1 MLKKAKIKRHRLNPN
16 GVWLKHACKDTRL
29 RFIVLMGGASS
40 GKSYSVAQIFPI
52 LAFLENTNHLVMRKV
67 GASIDK
73 TIYADFKASIHNS
86 VLRWKRNGE
95 VEIEQPLSE
104 LCTFKQNCIEFKCGA
119 RIDFSGLDDPE
130 KIKGISQYKRVFLD
144 ELSEYDESDFKQIR
158 LRLRGM
164 EGQQIISAFN
174 PISEEHWIKK
184 HWLDREQ
191 WNDVPMEI
199 DGIPKELCAVK
210 SVRMNSEKMILNPN
224 TGEYD
229 RHAPDTIVIQSTYLN
244 NFWVVGSP
252 DGKYGYYDQQAI
264 ATFENDRINDP
275 DYYQVYALGEWGHIR
290 TGAEF
295 FPSFSH
301 GVVCGRFK
309 YNPELPIHISMDS
322 NVLPYVTATFFQK
335 EYKPDDVQQV
345 TQIDEL
351 PIESPNNSARK
362 AAKVIAKRL
371 KEYGYSDK
379 VYLHGDASGKAA
391 NTIDCENR
399 SFFDLV
405 IDELEREGFD
415 VVDNIGKRN
424 PSVATTGEFINAV
437 WDGRVPGVSI
447 RIDDDCTVSID
458 DYQAVQK
465 DENGAIAK
473 QKVTNPV
480 TKQKYEAHGH
490 CFVGD
495 TLVETDHGKVPIK
508 DVKIGDKV
516 LTRFGY
522 STVYNSLCTSRNTQ
536 YFHVIV
542 CGKTLKCTYDHPIY
556 TTRGFLPAYQLKVGD
571 EVLILNNGNLCIER
585 LQRTTVSSFIA
596 ILTQNVRAIGDT
608 LKAGLK
614 LTANGKKSHSTA
626 TFGLSSVAKFPKV
639 IMFTTLMGMSIT
651 IQSTTLLCCLGL
663 STLSIMVRTC
673 LKSKRNS
680 TNSNSIQSEIKRQH
694 GMGQKKD
701 LNGTRK
707 TQRSRWQ
714 NVNIGRTIASAVAKS
729 FRAVRYKVANS
740 AGIIANQ
747 SGEET
752 KGLTMWSA
760 LAQFAALNLLSI
772 STLGKSVVAGHVPA
786 SIAGRADVYDISVE
800 DAEFIADDVLVH
812 NCTDTLRYIAHD
824 LLRQQ
829 YTDFSMGRKRSL
841 YSESE
846 FNMFNPSTEYDYER
860 TAVYVIPSIG
870 GLFVLARLA
879 RVGDRWHLTDVC
891 RRGVKGNEEIERA
904 VMSLPADQY
913 MVECPPAYFQMVR
926 NLRSSLGN
934 VSVLRMGADVRTRIM
949 ATSDWVRSHVRINPD
964 MLGEA
969 EYGQF
974 INDVLDYSDTSSDDT
989 VGASAALS
997 GLARVIVRN
1006 GL

>member
-1 MLKKAKIKRHRLNPN
+1 MKLERELFSPN
-16 GVWLKHACKDTRL
+16 AFWLWRYTLDKSV
-29 RFIVLMGGASS
+29 RFIVLYGGSSS
-40 GKSYSVAQIFPI
+40 GKSFSVAQFFAI
-52 LAFLENTNHLVMRKV
+52 LAFYEGCNMLVMRKV
-67 GASIDK
+67 GASIEK
-73 TIYADFKASIHNS
+73 TIYADFRAAI
-86 VLRWKRNGE
+86 NGIDGLAE
-95 VEIEQPLSE
+95 
-104 LCTFKQNCIEFKCGA
+104 CCRFKQNSIVFNDGGK
-119 RIDFSGLDDPE
+119 IDFSGLDDPE

-144 ELSEYDESDFKQIR
+144 ELSEYDETDFKQIR
-158 LRLRGM
+158 LRLRGQ
-164 EGQQIISAFN
+164 EGQQIVAAFN

-184 HWLDREQ
+184 KWFDRET
-191 WNDVPMEI
+191 WHDIPMALTIGNETL
-199 DGIPKELCAVK
+199 PQELCAVK

-490 CFVGD
+490 
-495 TLVETDHGKVPIK
+495 
-508 DVKIGDKV
+508 
-516 LTRFGY
+516 
-522 STVYNSLCTSRNTQ
+522 
-536 YFHVIV
+536 
-542 CGKTLKCTYDHPIY
+542 
-556 TTRGFLPAYQLKVGD
+556 
-571 EVLILNNGNLCIER
+571 
-585 LQRTTVSSFIA
+585 VS
-596 ILTQNVRAIGDT
+596 D
-608 LKAGLK
+608 
-614 LTANGKKSHSTA
+614 
-626 TFGLSSVAKFPKV
+626 
-639 IMFTTLMGMSIT
+639 
-651 IQSTTLLCCLGL
+651 C
-663 STLSIMVRTC
+663 
-673 LKSKRNS
+673 
-680 TNSNSIQSEIKRQH
+680 
-694 GMGQKKD
+694 
-701 LNGTRK
+701 
-707 TQRSRWQ
+707 
-714 NVNIGRTIASAVAKS
+714 
-729 FRAVRYKVANS
+729 
-740 AGIIANQ
+740 
-747 SGEET
+747 
-752 KGLTMWSA
+752 
-760 LAQFAALNLLSI
+760 
-772 STLGKSVVAGHVPA
+772 
-786 SIAGRADVYDISVE
+786 
-800 DAEFIADDVLVH
+800 
-812 NCTDTLRYIAHD
+812 LRYIAHD

-870 GLFVLARLA
+870 GLFILARLA

-974 INDVLDYSDTSSDDT
+974 VNDVLDYSDTSSDDT

>member
-1 MLKKAKIKRHRLNPN
+1 MKLERELFSPN
-16 GVWLKHACKDTRL
+16 AFWLWRYTLDKSV
-29 RFIVLMGGASS
+29 RFIVLYGGSSS
-40 GKSYSVAQIFPI
+40 GKSFSVAQFFAI
-52 LAFLENTNHLVMRKV
+52 LAFYEGCNMLVMRKV
-67 GASIDK
+67 GASIEK
-73 TIYADFKASIHNS
+73 TIYADFRAAI
-86 VLRWKRNGE
+86 NGIDGLAE
-95 VEIEQPLSE
+95 
-104 LCTFKQNCIEFKCGA
+104 CCRFKQNSIVFNDGGK
-119 RIDFSGLDDPE
+119 IDFSGLDDPE

-144 ELSEYDESDFKQIR
+144 ELSEYDETDFKQIR
-158 LRLRGM
+158 LRLRGQ
-164 EGQQIISAFN
+164 EGQQIVAAFN

-184 HWLDREQ
+184 KWFDRET
-191 WNDVPMEI
+191 WHDIPMALTIGNETL
-199 DGIPKELCAVK
+199 PQELCAVK

-391 NTIDCENR
+391 NTIDSENR

-405 IDELEREGFD
+405 IDELESEGFV

-490 CFVGD
+490 
-495 TLVETDHGKVPIK
+495 
-508 DVKIGDKV
+508 
-516 LTRFGY
+516 
-522 STVYNSLCTSRNTQ
+522 
-536 YFHVIV
+536 
-542 CGKTLKCTYDHPIY
+542 
-556 TTRGFLPAYQLKVGD
+556 
-571 EVLILNNGNLCIER
+571 
-585 LQRTTVSSFIA
+585 
-596 ILTQNVRAIGDT
+596 
-608 LKAGLK
+608 
-614 LTANGKKSHSTA
+614 
-626 TFGLSSVAKFPKV
+626 VA
-639 IMFTTLMGMSIT
+639 
-651 IQSTTLLCCLGL
+651 
-663 STLSIMVRTC
+663 
-673 LKSKRNS
+673 
-680 TNSNSIQSEIKRQH
+680 
-694 GMGQKKD
+694 
-701 LNGTRK
+701 
-707 TQRSRWQ
+707 
-714 NVNIGRTIASAVAKS
+714 
-729 FRAVRYKVANS
+729 
-740 AGIIANQ
+740 
-747 SGEET
+747 
-752 KGLTMWSA
+752 
-760 LAQFAALNLLSI
+760 
-772 STLGKSVVAGHVPA
+772 
-786 SIAGRADVYDISVE
+786 
-800 DAEFIADDVLVH
+800 
-812 NCTDTLRYIAHD
+812 DTLRYIAHD

-891 RRGVKGNEEIERA
+891 RRCVKGNEEIERA

-989 VGASAALS
+989 VGASAVLS

>member
-1 MLKKAKIKRHRLNPN
+1 MKLERELFSPN
-16 GVWLKHACKDTRL
+16 AFWLWRYTLDKSV
-29 RFIVLMGGASS
+29 RFIVLYGGSSS
-40 GKSYSVAQIFPI
+40 GKSFSVAQFFAI
-52 LAFLENTNHLVMRKV
+52 LAFYEGCNMLVMRKV
-67 GASIDK
+67 GASIEK
-73 TIYADFKASIHNS
+73 TIYADFRAAI
-86 VLRWKRNGE
+86 NGIDGLAE
-95 VEIEQPLSE
+95 
-104 LCTFKQNCIEFKCGA
+104 CCRFKQNSIVFNDGGK
-119 RIDFSGLDDPE
+119 IDFSGLDDPE

-144 ELSEYDESDFKQIR
+144 ELSEYDETDFKQIR
-158 LRLRGM
+158 LRLRGQ
-164 EGQQIISAFN
+164 EGQQIVAAFN

-184 HWLDREQ
+184 KWFDRETWQ
-191 WNDVPMEI
+191 DIPMALTIGNETL
-199 DGIPKELCAVK
+199 PQELCAVK

-362 AAKVIAKRL
+362 AAKVIAGRL
-371 KEYGYSDK
+371 REYGYADK

-391 NTIDCENR
+391 NTIDEQNR

-405 IDELEREGFD
+405 IDELEHEGFEVED
-415 VVDNIGKRN
+415 CIGNKN

-437 WDGRVPGVSI
+437 WDGRVPGVAI
-447 RIDDDCTVSID
+447 RIDNDCTTSID

-490 CFVGD
+490 
-495 TLVETDHGKVPIK
+495 
-508 DVKIGDKV
+508 
-516 LTRFGY
+516 
-522 STVYNSLCTSRNTQ
+522 
-536 YFHVIV
+536 
-542 CGKTLKCTYDHPIY
+542 
-556 TTRGFLPAYQLKVGD
+556 
-571 EVLILNNGNLCIER
+571 
-585 LQRTTVSSFIA
+585 
-596 ILTQNVRAIGDT
+596 
-608 LKAGLK
+608 
-614 LTANGKKSHSTA
+614 
-626 TFGLSSVAKFPKV
+626 VA
-639 IMFTTLMGMSIT
+639 
-651 IQSTTLLCCLGL
+651 
-663 STLSIMVRTC
+663 
-673 LKSKRNS
+673 
-680 TNSNSIQSEIKRQH
+680 
-694 GMGQKKD
+694 
-701 LNGTRK
+701 
-707 TQRSRWQ
+707 
-714 NVNIGRTIASAVAKS
+714 
-729 FRAVRYKVANS
+729 
-740 AGIIANQ
+740 
-747 SGEET
+747 
-752 KGLTMWSA
+752 
-760 LAQFAALNLLSI
+760 
-772 STLGKSVVAGHVPA
+772 
-786 SIAGRADVYDISVE
+786 
-800 DAEFIADDVLVH
+800 
-812 NCTDTLRYIAHD
+812 DTLRYICAD
-824 LLRQQ
+824 LLRAQ
-829 YTDFSMGRKRSL
+829 YTEFSMGRKRSI
-841 YSESE
+841 YSEGE
-846 FNMFNPSTEYDYER
+846 FKFFNPSTEYDYER

-870 GLFVLARLA
+870 GLFVIARLA

-891 RRGVKGNEEIERA
+891 RRGVKGNEEIEQA

>member
-1 MLKKAKIKRHRLNPN
+1 MKLERELFSPN
-16 GVWLKHACKDTRL
+16 AFWLWRYTLDKSV
-29 RFIVLMGGASS
+29 RFIVLYGGSSS
-40 GKSYSVAQIFPI
+40 GKSFSVAQFFSI
-52 LAFLENTNHLVMRKV
+52 LAFYEGCNMLVMRKV
-67 GASIDK
+67 GASIEK
-73 TIYADFKASIHNS
+73 TIYADFRAAI
-86 VLRWKRNGE
+86 NGIDGLAE
-95 VEIEQPLSE
+95 
-104 LCTFKQNCIEFKCGA
+104 CCRFKQNSIVFNDGGK
-119 RIDFSGLDDPE
+119 IDFSGLDDPE

-144 ELSEYDESDFKQIR
+144 ELSEYDETDFKQIR
-158 LRLRGM
+158 LRLRGQ
-164 EGQQIISAFN
+164 EGQQIVAAFN

-184 HWLDREQ
+184 KWFDRETWQ
-191 WNDVPMEI
+191 DIPMALTIGNETL
-199 DGIPKELCAVK
+199 PQELCAVK

-371 KEYGYSDK
+371 KEYGYADK

-391 NTIDCENR
+391 NTIDEQNR

-405 IDELEREGFD
+405 IDELEHEGFEVED
-415 VVDNIGKRN
+415 CIGNKN

-437 WDGRVPGVSI
+437 WDGRVPGVAI
-447 RIDDDCTVSID
+447 RIDNDCTTSID

-490 CFVGD
+490 
-495 TLVETDHGKVPIK
+495 
-508 DVKIGDKV
+508 
-516 LTRFGY
+516 
-522 STVYNSLCTSRNTQ
+522 
-536 YFHVIV
+536 
-542 CGKTLKCTYDHPIY
+542 
-556 TTRGFLPAYQLKVGD
+556 
-571 EVLILNNGNLCIER
+571 
-585 LQRTTVSSFIA
+585 
-596 ILTQNVRAIGDT
+596 
-608 LKAGLK
+608 
-614 LTANGKKSHSTA
+614 
-626 TFGLSSVAKFPKV
+626 VA
-639 IMFTTLMGMSIT
+639 
-651 IQSTTLLCCLGL
+651 
-663 STLSIMVRTC
+663 
-673 LKSKRNS
+673 
-680 TNSNSIQSEIKRQH
+680 
-694 GMGQKKD
+694 
-701 LNGTRK
+701 
-707 TQRSRWQ
+707 
-714 NVNIGRTIASAVAKS
+714 
-729 FRAVRYKVANS
+729 
-740 AGIIANQ
+740 
-747 SGEET
+747 
-752 KGLTMWSA
+752 
-760 LAQFAALNLLSI
+760 
-772 STLGKSVVAGHVPA
+772 
-786 SIAGRADVYDISVE
+786 
-800 DAEFIADDVLVH
+800 
-812 NCTDTLRYIAHD
+812 DTLRYICAD
-824 LLRQQ
+824 LLRAQ
-829 YTDFSMGRKRSL
+829 YTEFSMGRKRSI
-841 YSESE
+841 YSDGE
-846 FNMFNPSTEYDYER
+846 FKFFNPSTEYDYER

-870 GLFVLARLA
+870 GLFVIARLA

>member
-1 MLKKAKIKRHRLNPN
+1 MKLERELFSPN
-16 GVWLKHACKDTRL
+16 AFWLWRYTLDKSV
-29 RFIVLMGGASS
+29 RFIVLYGGSSS
-40 GKSYSVAQIFPI
+40 GKSFSVAQFFAI
-52 LAFLENTNHLVMRKV
+52 LAFYEGCNMLVMRKV
-67 GASIDK
+67 GASIEK
-73 TIYADFKASIHNS
+73 TIYADFRAAI
-86 VLRWKRNGE
+86 NGIDGLAE
-95 VEIEQPLSE
+95 
-104 LCTFKQNCIEFKCGA
+104 CCRFKQNSIVFNDGGK
-119 RIDFSGLDDPE
+119 IDFSGLDDPE

-144 ELSEYDESDFKQIR
+144 ELSEYDETDFKQIR
-158 LRLRGM
+158 LRLRGQ
-164 EGQQIISAFN
+164 EGQQIVAAFN

-184 HWLDREQ
+184 KWFDRET
-191 WNDVPMEI
+191 WHDIPMALTIGNETL
-199 DGIPKELCAVK
+199 PQELCAVK

-391 NTIDCENR
+391 NTIDEQNR

-405 IDELEREGFD
+405 IDELEHEGFEVED
-415 VVDNIGKRN
+415 CIGNKN

-490 CFVGD
+490 
-495 TLVETDHGKVPIK
+495 
-508 DVKIGDKV
+508 
-516 LTRFGY
+516 
-522 STVYNSLCTSRNTQ
+522 
-536 YFHVIV
+536 
-542 CGKTLKCTYDHPIY
+542 
-556 TTRGFLPAYQLKVGD
+556 
-571 EVLILNNGNLCIER
+571 
-585 LQRTTVSSFIA
+585 VS
-596 ILTQNVRAIGDT
+596 D
-608 LKAGLK
+608 
-614 LTANGKKSHSTA
+614 
-626 TFGLSSVAKFPKV
+626 
-639 IMFTTLMGMSIT
+639 
-651 IQSTTLLCCLGL
+651 C
-663 STLSIMVRTC
+663 
-673 LKSKRNS
+673 
-680 TNSNSIQSEIKRQH
+680 
-694 GMGQKKD
+694 
-701 LNGTRK
+701 
-707 TQRSRWQ
+707 
-714 NVNIGRTIASAVAKS
+714 
-729 FRAVRYKVANS
+729 
-740 AGIIANQ
+740 
-747 SGEET
+747 
-752 KGLTMWSA
+752 
-760 LAQFAALNLLSI
+760 
-772 STLGKSVVAGHVPA
+772 
-786 SIAGRADVYDISVE
+786 
-800 DAEFIADDVLVH
+800 
-812 NCTDTLRYIAHD
+812 LRYIAHD

-870 GLFVLARLA
+870 GLFILARLA

-989 VGASAALS
+989 VGASAVLS

>member
-1 MLKKAKIKRHRLNPN
+1 MKLERELFSPN
-16 GVWLKHACKDTRL
+16 AFWLWRYTLDKSV
-29 RFIVLMGGASS
+29 RFIVLYGGSSS
-40 GKSYSVAQIFPI
+40 GKSFSVAQFFAI
-52 LAFLENTNHLVMRKV
+52 LAFYEGCNMLVMRKV
-67 GASIDK
+67 GASIEK
-73 TIYADFKASIHNS
+73 TIYADFRAAI
-86 VLRWKRNGE
+86 NGIDGLAE
-95 VEIEQPLSE
+95 
-104 LCTFKQNCIEFKCGA
+104 CCRFKQNSIVFNDGGK
-119 RIDFSGLDDPE
+119 IDFSGLDDPE

-144 ELSEYDESDFKQIR
+144 ELSEYDETDFKQIR
-158 LRLRGM
+158 LRLRGQ
-164 EGQQIISAFN
+164 EGQQIVAAFN

-184 HWLDREQ
+184 KWFDRET
-191 WNDVPMEI
+191 WHDIPMALTIGNETL
-199 DGIPKELCAVK
+199 PQELCAVK

-391 NTIDCENR
+391 NTIDEQNR

-405 IDELEREGFD
+405 IDELEHEGFEVED
-415 VVDNIGKRN
+415 CIGNKN

-490 CFVGD
+490 
-495 TLVETDHGKVPIK
+495 
-508 DVKIGDKV
+508 
-516 LTRFGY
+516 
-522 STVYNSLCTSRNTQ
+522 
-536 YFHVIV
+536 
-542 CGKTLKCTYDHPIY
+542 
-556 TTRGFLPAYQLKVGD
+556 
-571 EVLILNNGNLCIER
+571 
-585 LQRTTVSSFIA
+585 
-596 ILTQNVRAIGDT
+596 
-608 LKAGLK
+608 
-614 LTANGKKSHSTA
+614 
-626 TFGLSSVAKFPKV
+626 VA
-639 IMFTTLMGMSIT
+639 
-651 IQSTTLLCCLGL
+651 
-663 STLSIMVRTC
+663 
-673 LKSKRNS
+673 
-680 TNSNSIQSEIKRQH
+680 
-694 GMGQKKD
+694 
-701 LNGTRK
+701 
-707 TQRSRWQ
+707 
-714 NVNIGRTIASAVAKS
+714 
-729 FRAVRYKVANS
+729 
-740 AGIIANQ
+740 
-747 SGEET
+747 
-752 KGLTMWSA
+752 
-760 LAQFAALNLLSI
+760 
-772 STLGKSVVAGHVPA
+772 
-786 SIAGRADVYDISVE
+786 
-800 DAEFIADDVLVH
+800 
-812 NCTDTLRYIAHD
+812 DTLRYIAHD

-870 GLFVLARLA
+870 GLFILARLA

-974 INDVLDYSDTSSDDT
+974 INDVLDYSDTSSDNT

>member
-1 MLKKAKIKRHRLNPN
+1 MKLERELFSPN
-16 GVWLKHACKDTRL
+16 AFWLWRYTLDKSV
-29 RFIVLMGGASS
+29 RFIVLYGGSSS
-40 GKSYSVAQIFPI
+40 GKSFSVAQFFAI
-52 LAFLENTNHLVMRKV
+52 LAFYEGCNMLVMRKV
-67 GASIDK
+67 GASIEK
-73 TIYADFKASIHNS
+73 TIYADFRAAI
-86 VLRWKRNGE
+86 NGIDGLAE
-95 VEIEQPLSE
+95 
-104 LCTFKQNCIEFKCGA
+104 CCRFKQNSIVFNDGGK
-119 RIDFSGLDDPE
+119 IDFSGLDDPE

-144 ELSEYDESDFKQIR
+144 ELSEYDETDFKQIR
-158 LRLRGM
+158 LRLRGQ
-164 EGQQIISAFN
+164 EGQQIVAAFN

-184 HWLDREQ
+184 KWFDRET
-191 WNDVPMEI
+191 WHDIPMALTIGNETL
-199 DGIPKELCAVK
+199 PQELCAVK

-391 NTIDCENR
+391 NTIDEQNR

-405 IDELEREGFD
+405 IDELEHEGFEVED
-415 VVDNIGKRN
+415 CIGNKN

-437 WDGRVPGVSI
+437 WDGRVPGVAI
-447 RIDDDCTVSID
+447 RIDNDCTTSID

-490 CFVGD
+490 
-495 TLVETDHGKVPIK
+495 
-508 DVKIGDKV
+508 
-516 LTRFGY
+516 
-522 STVYNSLCTSRNTQ
+522 
-536 YFHVIV
+536 
-542 CGKTLKCTYDHPIY
+542 
-556 TTRGFLPAYQLKVGD
+556 
-571 EVLILNNGNLCIER
+571 
-585 LQRTTVSSFIA
+585 
-596 ILTQNVRAIGDT
+596 
-608 LKAGLK
+608 
-614 LTANGKKSHSTA
+614 
-626 TFGLSSVAKFPKV
+626 VA
-639 IMFTTLMGMSIT
+639 
-651 IQSTTLLCCLGL
+651 
-663 STLSIMVRTC
+663 
-673 LKSKRNS
+673 
-680 TNSNSIQSEIKRQH
+680 
-694 GMGQKKD
+694 
-701 LNGTRK
+701 
-707 TQRSRWQ
+707 
-714 NVNIGRTIASAVAKS
+714 
-729 FRAVRYKVANS
+729 
-740 AGIIANQ
+740 
-747 SGEET
+747 
-752 KGLTMWSA
+752 
-760 LAQFAALNLLSI
+760 
-772 STLGKSVVAGHVPA
+772 
-786 SIAGRADVYDISVE
+786 
-800 DAEFIADDVLVH
+800 
-812 NCTDTLRYIAHD
+812 DTLRYICAD
-824 LLRQQ
+824 LLRAQ
-829 YTDFSMGRKRSL
+829 YTEFSMGRKRSL

-870 GLFVLARLA
+870 GLFILARLA

-934 VSVLRMGADVRTRIM
+934 VSVLRMAADVRTRIM

>member
-1 MLKKAKIKRHRLNPN
+1 MKLERELFSPN
-16 GVWLKHACKDTRL
+16 AFWLWRYTLDKSV
-29 RFIVLMGGASS
+29 RFIVLYGGSSS
-40 GKSYSVAQIFPI
+40 GKSFSVAQFFAI
-52 LAFLENTNHLVMRKV
+52 LAFYEGCNMLVMRKV
-67 GASIDK
+67 GASIEK
-73 TIYADFKASIHNS
+73 TIYADFRAAI
-86 VLRWKRNGE
+86 NGIDGLAE
-95 VEIEQPLSE
+95 
-104 LCTFKQNCIEFKCGA
+104 CCRFKQNSIVFNDGGK
-119 RIDFSGLDDPE
+119 IDFSGLDDPE

-144 ELSEYDESDFKQIR
+144 ELSEYDETDFKQIR
-158 LRLRGM
+158 LRLRGQ
-164 EGQQIISAFN
+164 EGQQIVAAFN

-184 HWLDREQ
+184 KWFDRET
-191 WNDVPMEI
+191 WHDIPMALTIGNETL
-199 DGIPKELCAVK
+199 PQELCAVK

-405 IDELEREGFD
+405 IDELEREGFV

-447 RIDDDCTVSID
+447 RIDDECTVSID

-490 CFVGD
+490 
-495 TLVETDHGKVPIK
+495 
-508 DVKIGDKV
+508 
-516 LTRFGY
+516 
-522 STVYNSLCTSRNTQ
+522 
-536 YFHVIV
+536 
-542 CGKTLKCTYDHPIY
+542 
-556 TTRGFLPAYQLKVGD
+556 
-571 EVLILNNGNLCIER
+571 
-585 LQRTTVSSFIA
+585 VS
-596 ILTQNVRAIGDT
+596 D
-608 LKAGLK
+608 
-614 LTANGKKSHSTA
+614 
-626 TFGLSSVAKFPKV
+626 
-639 IMFTTLMGMSIT
+639 
-651 IQSTTLLCCLGL
+651 C
-663 STLSIMVRTC
+663 
-673 LKSKRNS
+673 
-680 TNSNSIQSEIKRQH
+680 
-694 GMGQKKD
+694 
-701 LNGTRK
+701 
-707 TQRSRWQ
+707 
-714 NVNIGRTIASAVAKS
+714 
-729 FRAVRYKVANS
+729 
-740 AGIIANQ
+740 
-747 SGEET
+747 
-752 KGLTMWSA
+752 
-760 LAQFAALNLLSI
+760 
-772 STLGKSVVAGHVPA
+772 
-786 SIAGRADVYDISVE
+786 
-800 DAEFIADDVLVH
+800 
-812 NCTDTLRYIAHD
+812 LRYIAHD

-870 GLFVLARLA
+870 GLFILARLA

>member
-1 MLKKAKIKRHRLNPN
+1 MKLERELFSPN
-16 GVWLKHACKDTRL
+16 AFWLWRYTLDKSV
-29 RFIVLMGGASS
+29 RFIVLYGGSSS
-40 GKSYSVAQIFPI
+40 GKSFSVAQFFAI
-52 LAFLENTNHLVMRKV
+52 LAFYEGCNMLVMRKV
-67 GASIDK
+67 GASIEK
-73 TIYADFKASIHNS
+73 TIYADFRAAI
-86 VLRWKRNGE
+86 NGIDGLAE
-95 VEIEQPLSE
+95 
-104 LCTFKQNCIEFKCGA
+104 CCRFKQNSIVFNDGGK
-119 RIDFSGLDDPE
+119 IDFSGLDDPE

-144 ELSEYDESDFKQIR
+144 ELSEYDETDFKQIR
-158 LRLRGM
+158 LRLRGQ
-164 EGQQIISAFN
+164 EGQQIVAAFN

-184 HWLDREQ
+184 KWFDRETWQ
-191 WNDVPMEI
+191 DIPMALTIGNETL
-199 DGIPKELCAVK
+199 PQELCAVK

-405 IDELEREGFD
+405 IDELEREGFV

-447 RIDDDCTVSID
+447 RIDNDCTVSID

-473 QKVTNPV
+473 MKVTNPV
-480 TKQKYEAHGH
+480 TKQKYEPHAH
-490 CFVGD
+490 
-495 TLVETDHGKVPIK
+495 
-508 DVKIGDKV
+508 
-516 LTRFGY
+516 
-522 STVYNSLCTSRNTQ
+522 
-536 YFHVIV
+536 
-542 CGKTLKCTYDHPIY
+542 
-556 TTRGFLPAYQLKVGD
+556 
-571 EVLILNNGNLCIER
+571 
-585 LQRTTVSSFIA
+585 
-596 ILTQNVRAIGDT
+596 
-608 LKAGLK
+608 
-614 LTANGKKSHSTA
+614 
-626 TFGLSSVAKFPKV
+626 
-639 IMFTTLMGMSIT
+639 
-651 IQSTTLLCCLGL
+651 
-663 STLSIMVRTC
+663 
-673 LKSKRNS
+673 
-680 TNSNSIQSEIKRQH
+680 
-694 GMGQKKD
+694 
-701 LNGTRK
+701 
-707 TQRSRWQ
+707 
-714 NVNIGRTIASAVAKS
+714 
-729 FRAVRYKVANS
+729 
-740 AGIIANQ
+740 
-747 SGEET
+747 
-752 KGLTMWSA
+752 
-760 LAQFAALNLLSI
+760 I
-772 STLGKSVVAGHVPA
+772 S
-786 SIAGRADVYDISVE
+786 
-800 DAEFIADDVLVH
+800 
-812 NCTDTLRYIAHD
+812 DTLRYVVYD

>member
-1 MLKKAKIKRHRLNPN
+1 MKLERELFSPN
-16 GVWLKHACKDTRL
+16 AFWLWRYTLDKSV
-29 RFIVLMGGASS
+29 RFIVLYGGSSS
-40 GKSYSVAQIFPI
+40 GKSFSVAQFFSI
-52 LAFLENTNHLVMRKV
+52 LAFYEGCNMLVMRKV
-67 GASIDK
+67 GASIEK
-73 TIYADFKASIHNS
+73 TIYADFRAAI
-86 VLRWKRNGE
+86 NGIDGLAE
-95 VEIEQPLSE
+95 
-104 LCTFKQNCIEFKCGA
+104 CCRFKQNSIVFNDGGK
-119 RIDFSGLDDPE
+119 IDFSGLDDPE

-144 ELSEYDESDFKQIR
+144 ELSEYDETDFKQIR
-158 LRLRGM
+158 LRLRGQ
-164 EGQQIISAFN
+164 EGQQIVAAFN

-184 HWLDREQ
+184 KWFDRET
-191 WNDVPMEI
+191 WHDIPMALTIGNETL
-199 DGIPKELCAVK
+199 PQELCAVK

-405 IDELEREGFD
+405 IDELEREGFV

-490 CFVGD
+490 
-495 TLVETDHGKVPIK
+495 
-508 DVKIGDKV
+508 
-516 LTRFGY
+516 
-522 STVYNSLCTSRNTQ
+522 
-536 YFHVIV
+536 
-542 CGKTLKCTYDHPIY
+542 
-556 TTRGFLPAYQLKVGD
+556 
-571 EVLILNNGNLCIER
+571 
-585 LQRTTVSSFIA
+585 
-596 ILTQNVRAIGDT
+596 
-608 LKAGLK
+608 
-614 LTANGKKSHSTA
+614 
-626 TFGLSSVAKFPKV
+626 VA
-639 IMFTTLMGMSIT
+639 
-651 IQSTTLLCCLGL
+651 
-663 STLSIMVRTC
+663 
-673 LKSKRNS
+673 
-680 TNSNSIQSEIKRQH
+680 
-694 GMGQKKD
+694 
-701 LNGTRK
+701 
-707 TQRSRWQ
+707 
-714 NVNIGRTIASAVAKS
+714 
-729 FRAVRYKVANS
+729 
-740 AGIIANQ
+740 
-747 SGEET
+747 
-752 KGLTMWSA
+752 
-760 LAQFAALNLLSI
+760 
-772 STLGKSVVAGHVPA
+772 
-786 SIAGRADVYDISVE
+786 
-800 DAEFIADDVLVH
+800 
-812 NCTDTLRYIAHD
+812 DTLRYIAHD

-891 RRGVKGNEEIERA
+891 RRCVKGNEEIERA

-913 MVECPPAYFQMVR
+913 MVECQPAYFQMVR

-989 VGASAALS
+989 VGASAVLS

>member
-1 MLKKAKIKRHRLNPN
+1 MKLERELFSPN
-16 GVWLKHACKDTRL
+16 AFWLWRYTLDKSV
-29 RFIVLMGGASS
+29 RFIVLYGGSSS
-40 GKSYSVAQIFPI
+40 GKSFSVAQFFAI
-52 LAFLENTNHLVMRKV
+52 LAFYEGCNMLVMRKV
-67 GASIDK
+67 GASIEK
-73 TIYADFKASIHNS
+73 TIYADFRAAI
-86 VLRWKRNGE
+86 NGIDGLAE
-95 VEIEQPLSE
+95 
-104 LCTFKQNCIEFKCGA
+104 CCRFKQNSIVFNDGGK
-119 RIDFSGLDDPE
+119 IDFSGLDDPE

-144 ELSEYDESDFKQIR
+144 ELSEYDETDFKQIR
-158 LRLRGM
+158 LRLRGQ
-164 EGQQIISAFN
+164 EGQQIVAAFN

-184 HWLDREQ
+184 KWFDRET
-191 WNDVPMEI
+191 WHDIPMALTIGNETL
-199 DGIPKELCAVK
+199 PQELCAVK

-301 GVVCGRFK
+301 GLVCGRFK

-405 IDELEREGFD
+405 IDELEREGFV

-490 CFVGD
+490 
-495 TLVETDHGKVPIK
+495 
-508 DVKIGDKV
+508 
-516 LTRFGY
+516 
-522 STVYNSLCTSRNTQ
+522 
-536 YFHVIV
+536 
-542 CGKTLKCTYDHPIY
+542 
-556 TTRGFLPAYQLKVGD
+556 
-571 EVLILNNGNLCIER
+571 
-585 LQRTTVSSFIA
+585 VS
-596 ILTQNVRAIGDT
+596 D
-608 LKAGLK
+608 
-614 LTANGKKSHSTA
+614 
-626 TFGLSSVAKFPKV
+626 
-639 IMFTTLMGMSIT
+639 
-651 IQSTTLLCCLGL
+651 C
-663 STLSIMVRTC
+663 
-673 LKSKRNS
+673 
-680 TNSNSIQSEIKRQH
+680 
-694 GMGQKKD
+694 
-701 LNGTRK
+701 
-707 TQRSRWQ
+707 
-714 NVNIGRTIASAVAKS
+714 
-729 FRAVRYKVANS
+729 
-740 AGIIANQ
+740 
-747 SGEET
+747 
-752 KGLTMWSA
+752 
-760 LAQFAALNLLSI
+760 
-772 STLGKSVVAGHVPA
+772 
-786 SIAGRADVYDISVE
+786 
-800 DAEFIADDVLVH
+800 
-812 NCTDTLRYIAHD
+812 LRYIAHD

-870 GLFVLARLA
+870 GLFILARLA

-891 RRGVKGNEEIERA
+891 RRCVKGNEEIERA

-913 MVECPPAYFQMVR
+913 MVECQPAYFQMVR

-934 VSVLRMGADVRTRIM
+934 VSVLRMGADVRTRII

>member
-490 CFVGD
+490 
-495 TLVETDHGKVPIK
+495 
-508 DVKIGDKV
+508 
-516 LTRFGY
+516 
-522 STVYNSLCTSRNTQ
+522 
-536 YFHVIV
+536 
-542 CGKTLKCTYDHPIY
+542 
-556 TTRGFLPAYQLKVGD
+556 
-571 EVLILNNGNLCIER
+571 
-585 LQRTTVSSFIA
+585 VS
-596 ILTQNVRAIGDT
+596 D
-608 LKAGLK
+608 
-614 LTANGKKSHSTA
+614 
-626 TFGLSSVAKFPKV
+626 
-639 IMFTTLMGMSIT
+639 
-651 IQSTTLLCCLGL
+651 C
-663 STLSIMVRTC
+663 
-673 LKSKRNS
+673 
-680 TNSNSIQSEIKRQH
+680 
-694 GMGQKKD
+694 
-701 LNGTRK
+701 
-707 TQRSRWQ
+707 
-714 NVNIGRTIASAVAKS
+714 
-729 FRAVRYKVANS
+729 
-740 AGIIANQ
+740 
-747 SGEET
+747 
-752 KGLTMWSA
+752 
-760 LAQFAALNLLSI
+760 
-772 STLGKSVVAGHVPA
+772 
-786 SIAGRADVYDISVE
+786 
-800 DAEFIADDVLVH
+800 
-812 NCTDTLRYIAHD
+812 LRYIAHD

-870 GLFVLARLA
+870 GLFILARLA

-913 MVECPPAYFQMVR
+913 MVECQPAYFQMVR

>member
-1 MLKKAKIKRHRLNPN
+1 MKLERELFSPN
-16 GVWLKHACKDTRL
+16 AFWLWRYTLDKSV
-29 RFIVLMGGASS
+29 RFIVLYGGSS
-40 GKSYSVAQIFPI
+40 SAKSFSVAQFFAI
-52 LAFLENTNHLVMRKV
+52 LAFYEGCNMLVMRKV
-67 GASIDK
+67 GASIEK
-73 TIYADFKASIHNS
+73 TIYADFKAAI
-86 VLRWKRNGE
+86 NGIDGLAE
-95 VEIEQPLSE
+95 
-104 LCTFKQNCIEFKCGA
+104 CCRFKQNSIVFNDGGK
-119 RIDFSGLDDPE
+119 IDFSGLDDPE

-144 ELSEYDESDFKQIR
+144 ELSEYDETDFKQIR
-158 LRLRGM
+158 LRLRGQ
-164 EGQQIISAFN
+164 EGQQIVAAFN
-174 PISEEHWIKK
+174 PISAEHWIKK
-184 HWLDREQ
+184 KWFDRETWQ
-191 WNDVPMEI
+191 DIPMALTIGNETL
-199 DGIPKELCAVK
+199 PQELCAVK

-391 NTIDCENR
+391 NTIDSENR

-405 IDELEREGFD
+405 IDELEREGFV

-424 PSVATTGEFINAV
+424 PSVSTTGEFINAV

-447 RIDDDCTVSID
+447 RIDNDCTVSID

-473 QKVTNPV
+473 MKVTNPV
-480 TKQKYEAHGH
+480 TKQKYEPHAH
-490 CFVGD
+490 
-495 TLVETDHGKVPIK
+495 
-508 DVKIGDKV
+508 
-516 LTRFGY
+516 
-522 STVYNSLCTSRNTQ
+522 
-536 YFHVIV
+536 
-542 CGKTLKCTYDHPIY
+542 
-556 TTRGFLPAYQLKVGD
+556 
-571 EVLILNNGNLCIER
+571 
-585 LQRTTVSSFIA
+585 
-596 ILTQNVRAIGDT
+596 
-608 LKAGLK
+608 
-614 LTANGKKSHSTA
+614 
-626 TFGLSSVAKFPKV
+626 
-639 IMFTTLMGMSIT
+639 
-651 IQSTTLLCCLGL
+651 
-663 STLSIMVRTC
+663 
-673 LKSKRNS
+673 
-680 TNSNSIQSEIKRQH
+680 
-694 GMGQKKD
+694 
-701 LNGTRK
+701 
-707 TQRSRWQ
+707 
-714 NVNIGRTIASAVAKS
+714 
-729 FRAVRYKVANS
+729 
-740 AGIIANQ
+740 
-747 SGEET
+747 
-752 KGLTMWSA
+752 
-760 LAQFAALNLLSI
+760 I
-772 STLGKSVVAGHVPA
+772 S
-786 SIAGRADVYDISVE
+786 
-800 DAEFIADDVLVH
+800 
-812 NCTDTLRYIAHD
+812 DTLRYVVYD

-846 FNMFNPSTEYDYER
+846 FKMFNPSTEYDYER

-891 RRGVKGNEEIERA
+891 RRGVKGNEEIEQA

-997 GLARVIVRN
+997 GLARIIVRN

>member
-1 MLKKAKIKRHRLNPN
+1 MKLERELFSPN
-16 GVWLKHACKDTRL
+16 AFWLWRYTLDKSV
-29 RFIVLMGGASS
+29 RFIVLYGGSS
-40 GKSYSVAQIFPI
+40 SAKSFSVAQFFAI
-52 LAFLENTNHLVMRKV
+52 LAFYEGCNMLVMRKV
-67 GASIDK
+67 GASIEK
-73 TIYADFKASIHNS
+73 TIYADFKAAI
-86 VLRWKRNGE
+86 NGIDGLAE
-95 VEIEQPLSE
+95 
-104 LCTFKQNCIEFKCGA
+104 CCRFKQNSIVFNDGGK
-119 RIDFSGLDDPE
+119 IDFSGLDDPE

-144 ELSEYDESDFKQIR
+144 ELSEYDETDFKQIR
-158 LRLRGM
+158 LRLRGQ
-164 EGQQIISAFN
+164 EGQQIVAAFN
-174 PISEEHWIKK
+174 PISAEHWIKK
-184 HWLDREQ
+184 KWFDRETWQ
-191 WNDVPMEI
+191 DIPMALTIGNETL
-199 DGIPKELCAVK
+199 PQELCAVK

-391 NTIDCENR
+391 NTIDSENR

-447 RIDDDCTVSID
+447 RIDNDCTVSID

-473 QKVTNPV
+473 MKVTNPV
-480 TKQKYEAHGH
+480 TKQKYEPHAH
-490 CFVGD
+490 
-495 TLVETDHGKVPIK
+495 
-508 DVKIGDKV
+508 
-516 LTRFGY
+516 
-522 STVYNSLCTSRNTQ
+522 
-536 YFHVIV
+536 
-542 CGKTLKCTYDHPIY
+542 
-556 TTRGFLPAYQLKVGD
+556 
-571 EVLILNNGNLCIER
+571 
-585 LQRTTVSSFIA
+585 
-596 ILTQNVRAIGDT
+596 
-608 LKAGLK
+608 
-614 LTANGKKSHSTA
+614 
-626 TFGLSSVAKFPKV
+626 
-639 IMFTTLMGMSIT
+639 
-651 IQSTTLLCCLGL
+651 
-663 STLSIMVRTC
+663 
-673 LKSKRNS
+673 
-680 TNSNSIQSEIKRQH
+680 
-694 GMGQKKD
+694 
-701 LNGTRK
+701 
-707 TQRSRWQ
+707 
-714 NVNIGRTIASAVAKS
+714 
-729 FRAVRYKVANS
+729 
-740 AGIIANQ
+740 
-747 SGEET
+747 
-752 KGLTMWSA
+752 
-760 LAQFAALNLLSI
+760 I
-772 STLGKSVVAGHVPA
+772 S
-786 SIAGRADVYDISVE
+786 
-800 DAEFIADDVLVH
+800 
-812 NCTDTLRYIAHD
+812 DTLRYVVYD

-846 FNMFNPSTEYDYER
+846 FKMFNPSTEYDYER

-891 RRGVKGNEEIERA
+891 RRGVKGNEEIEQA

-997 GLARVIVRN
+997 GLARIIVRN

>member
-1 MLKKAKIKRHRLNPN
+1 MKLERELFSPN
-16 GVWLKHACKDTRL
+16 AFWLWRYTLDKSV
-29 RFIVLMGGASS
+29 RFIVLYGGSSS
-40 GKSYSVAQIFPI
+40 GKSFSVAQFFAI
-52 LAFLENTNHLVMRKV
+52 LAFYEGCNMLVMRKV
-67 GASIDK
+67 GASIVK
-73 TIYADFKASIHNS
+73 TIYADFKAAI
-86 VLRWKRNGE
+86 NGIDGLAE
-95 VEIEQPLSE
+95 
-104 LCTFKQNCIEFKCGA
+104 CCRFKQNSIVFNDGGK
-119 RIDFSGLDDPE
+119 IDFSGLDDPE

-144 ELSEYDESDFKQIR
+144 ELSEYDETDFKQIR
-158 LRLRGM
+158 LRLRGQ
-164 EGQQIISAFN
+164 EGQQIIAAFN

-184 HWLDREQ
+184 KWFDRETWQ
-191 WNDVPMEI
+191 DIPMALTIGNETL
-199 DGIPKELCAVK
+199 PQELCAVK

-391 NTIDCENR
+391 NTIDSENR

-405 IDELEREGFD
+405 IDELEREGFV

-437 WDGRVPGVSI
+437 WEGRVPGVSI
-447 RIDDDCTVSID
+447 RIDNDCTVSID

-490 CFVGD
+490 
-495 TLVETDHGKVPIK
+495 
-508 DVKIGDKV
+508 
-516 LTRFGY
+516 
-522 STVYNSLCTSRNTQ
+522 
-536 YFHVIV
+536 
-542 CGKTLKCTYDHPIY
+542 
-556 TTRGFLPAYQLKVGD
+556 
-571 EVLILNNGNLCIER
+571 
-585 LQRTTVSSFIA
+585 VS
-596 ILTQNVRAIGDT
+596 D
-608 LKAGLK
+608 
-614 LTANGKKSHSTA
+614 
-626 TFGLSSVAKFPKV
+626 
-639 IMFTTLMGMSIT
+639 
-651 IQSTTLLCCLGL
+651 C
-663 STLSIMVRTC
+663 
-673 LKSKRNS
+673 
-680 TNSNSIQSEIKRQH
+680 
-694 GMGQKKD
+694 
-701 LNGTRK
+701 
-707 TQRSRWQ
+707 
-714 NVNIGRTIASAVAKS
+714 
-729 FRAVRYKVANS
+729 
-740 AGIIANQ
+740 
-747 SGEET
+747 
-752 KGLTMWSA
+752 
-760 LAQFAALNLLSI
+760 
-772 STLGKSVVAGHVPA
+772 
-786 SIAGRADVYDISVE
+786 
-800 DAEFIADDVLVH
+800 
-812 NCTDTLRYIAHD
+812 LRYIAHD

-891 RRGVKGNEEIERA
+891 RRGVKGNEEIEQA

>member
-1 MLKKAKIKRHRLNPN
+1 MKLERELFSPN
-16 GVWLKHACKDTRL
+16 AFWLWRYTLDKSV
-29 RFIVLMGGASS
+29 RFIVLYGGSSS
-40 GKSYSVAQIFPI
+40 GKSFSVAQFFSI
-52 LAFLENTNHLVMRKV
+52 LAFYEGCNMLVMRKV
-67 GASIDK
+67 GASIEK
-73 TIYADFKASIHNS
+73 TIYADFRAAI
-86 VLRWKRNGE
+86 NGIDGLAE
-95 VEIEQPLSE
+95 
-104 LCTFKQNCIEFKCGA
+104 CCRFKQNSIVFNDGGK
-119 RIDFSGLDDPE
+119 IDFSGLDDPE

-144 ELSEYDESDFKQIR
+144 ELSEYDETDFKQIR
-158 LRLRGM
+158 LRLRGQ
-164 EGQQIISAFN
+164 EGQQIVAAFN

-184 HWLDREQ
+184 KWFDRET
-191 WNDVPMEI
+191 WHDIPMALTIGNETL
-199 DGIPKELCAVK
+199 PQELCAVK

-490 CFVGD
+490 
-495 TLVETDHGKVPIK
+495 
-508 DVKIGDKV
+508 
-516 LTRFGY
+516 
-522 STVYNSLCTSRNTQ
+522 
-536 YFHVIV
+536 
-542 CGKTLKCTYDHPIY
+542 
-556 TTRGFLPAYQLKVGD
+556 
-571 EVLILNNGNLCIER
+571 
-585 LQRTTVSSFIA
+585 VS
-596 ILTQNVRAIGDT
+596 D
-608 LKAGLK
+608 
-614 LTANGKKSHSTA
+614 
-626 TFGLSSVAKFPKV
+626 
-639 IMFTTLMGMSIT
+639 
-651 IQSTTLLCCLGL
+651 C
-663 STLSIMVRTC
+663 
-673 LKSKRNS
+673 
-680 TNSNSIQSEIKRQH
+680 
-694 GMGQKKD
+694 
-701 LNGTRK
+701 
-707 TQRSRWQ
+707 
-714 NVNIGRTIASAVAKS
+714 
-729 FRAVRYKVANS
+729 
-740 AGIIANQ
+740 
-747 SGEET
+747 
-752 KGLTMWSA
+752 
-760 LAQFAALNLLSI
+760 
-772 STLGKSVVAGHVPA
+772 
-786 SIAGRADVYDISVE
+786 
-800 DAEFIADDVLVH
+800 
-812 NCTDTLRYIAHD
+812 LRYIAHD

-870 GLFVLARLA
+870 GLFILARLA

-934 VSVLRMGADVRTRIM
+934 VSVLRMGADVRERIM

-989 VGASAALS
+989 VGASAVLS

>member
-1 MLKKAKIKRHRLNPN
+1 MKLERELFSPN
-16 GVWLKHACKDTRL
+16 AFWLWRYTLDKSV
-29 RFIVLMGGASS
+29 RFIVLYGGSSS
-40 GKSYSVAQIFPI
+40 GKSFSVAQFFAI
-52 LAFLENTNHLVMRKV
+52 LAFYEGCNMLVMRKV
-67 GASIDK
+67 GASIEK
-73 TIYADFKASIHNS
+73 TIYADFKAAI
-86 VLRWKRNGE
+86 NGIDGLAE
-95 VEIEQPLSE
+95 
-104 LCTFKQNCIEFKCGA
+104 CCRFKQNSIVFNDGGK
-119 RIDFSGLDDPE
+119 IDFSGLDDPE

-144 ELSEYDESDFKQIR
+144 ELSEYDETDFKQIR
-158 LRLRGM
+158 LRLRGQ
-164 EGQQIISAFN
+164 EGQQIVAAFN

-184 HWLDREQ
+184 KWFDRETWQ
-191 WNDVPMEI
+191 DIPMALTIGNETL
-199 DGIPKELCAVK
+199 PQELCAVK

-322 NVLPYVTATFFQK
+322 NVLPYVIATFFQK

-391 NTIDCENR
+391 NTIDSENR

-490 CFVGD
+490 
-495 TLVETDHGKVPIK
+495 
-508 DVKIGDKV
+508 
-516 LTRFGY
+516 
-522 STVYNSLCTSRNTQ
+522 
-536 YFHVIV
+536 
-542 CGKTLKCTYDHPIY
+542 
-556 TTRGFLPAYQLKVGD
+556 
-571 EVLILNNGNLCIER
+571 
-585 LQRTTVSSFIA
+585 VS
-596 ILTQNVRAIGDT
+596 D
-608 LKAGLK
+608 
-614 LTANGKKSHSTA
+614 
-626 TFGLSSVAKFPKV
+626 
-639 IMFTTLMGMSIT
+639 
-651 IQSTTLLCCLGL
+651 C
-663 STLSIMVRTC
+663 
-673 LKSKRNS
+673 
-680 TNSNSIQSEIKRQH
+680 
-694 GMGQKKD
+694 
-701 LNGTRK
+701 
-707 TQRSRWQ
+707 
-714 NVNIGRTIASAVAKS
+714 
-729 FRAVRYKVANS
+729 
-740 AGIIANQ
+740 
-747 SGEET
+747 
-752 KGLTMWSA
+752 
-760 LAQFAALNLLSI
+760 
-772 STLGKSVVAGHVPA
+772 
-786 SIAGRADVYDISVE
+786 
-800 DAEFIADDVLVH
+800 
-812 NCTDTLRYIAHD
+812 LRYIAHD

>member
-1 MLKKAKIKRHRLNPN
+1 MKLERELFSPN
-16 GVWLKHACKDTRL
+16 AFWLWRYTLDKSV
-29 RFIVLMGGASS
+29 RFIVLYGGSSS
-40 GKSYSVAQIFPI
+40 GKSFSVAQFFAI
-52 LAFLENTNHLVMRKV
+52 LAFYEGCNMLVMRKV
-67 GASIDK
+67 GASIEK
-73 TIYADFKASIHNS
+73 TIYADFKAAI
-86 VLRWKRNGE
+86 NGIDGLAE
-95 VEIEQPLSE
+95 
-104 LCTFKQNCIEFKCGA
+104 CCRFKQNSIVFNDGGK
-119 RIDFSGLDDPE
+119 IDFSGLDDPE

-144 ELSEYDESDFKQIR
+144 ELSEYDETDFKQIR
-158 LRLRGM
+158 LRLRGQ
-164 EGQQIISAFN
+164 EGQQIVAAFN

-184 HWLDREQ
+184 KWFDRETWQ
-191 WNDVPMEI
+191 DIPMALTIGNETL
-199 DGIPKELCAVK
+199 PQELCAVK

-229 RHAPDTIVIQSTYLN
+229 SHAPDTIVIQSTYLN

-391 NTIDCENR
+391 NTIDSENR

-405 IDELEREGFD
+405 IDELEREGFV

-473 QKVTNPV
+473 MKVTNPV

-490 CFVGD
+490 
-495 TLVETDHGKVPIK
+495 
-508 DVKIGDKV
+508 
-516 LTRFGY
+516 
-522 STVYNSLCTSRNTQ
+522 
-536 YFHVIV
+536 
-542 CGKTLKCTYDHPIY
+542 
-556 TTRGFLPAYQLKVGD
+556 
-571 EVLILNNGNLCIER
+571 
-585 LQRTTVSSFIA
+585 VS
-596 ILTQNVRAIGDT
+596 D
-608 LKAGLK
+608 
-614 LTANGKKSHSTA
+614 
-626 TFGLSSVAKFPKV
+626 
-639 IMFTTLMGMSIT
+639 
-651 IQSTTLLCCLGL
+651 C
-663 STLSIMVRTC
+663 
-673 LKSKRNS
+673 
-680 TNSNSIQSEIKRQH
+680 
-694 GMGQKKD
+694 
-701 LNGTRK
+701 
-707 TQRSRWQ
+707 
-714 NVNIGRTIASAVAKS
+714 
-729 FRAVRYKVANS
+729 
-740 AGIIANQ
+740 
-747 SGEET
+747 
-752 KGLTMWSA
+752 
-760 LAQFAALNLLSI
+760 
-772 STLGKSVVAGHVPA
+772 
-786 SIAGRADVYDISVE
+786 
-800 DAEFIADDVLVH
+800 
-812 NCTDTLRYIAHD
+812 LRYIAHD

-891 RRGVKGNEEIERA
+891 RRGVKGNEEIEQA

-989 VGASAALS
+989 VGASAVLS

>member
-1 MLKKAKIKRHRLNPN
+1 MKLERELFSPN
-16 GVWLKHACKDTRL
+16 AFWLWRYTLDKSV
-29 RFIVLMGGASS
+29 RFIVLYGGSSS
-40 GKSYSVAQIFPI
+40 GKSFSVAQFFSI
-52 LAFLENTNHLVMRKV
+52 LAFYEGCNMLVMRKV
-67 GASIDK
+67 GASIEK
-73 TIYADFKASIHNS
+73 TIYADFRAAI
-86 VLRWKRNGE
+86 NGIDGLAE
-95 VEIEQPLSE
+95 
-104 LCTFKQNCIEFKCGA
+104 CCRFKQNSIVFNDGGK
-119 RIDFSGLDDPE
+119 IDFSGLDDPE

-144 ELSEYDESDFKQIR
+144 ELSEYDETDFKQIR
-158 LRLRGM
+158 LRLRGQ
-164 EGQQIISAFN
+164 EGQQIVAAFN

-184 HWLDREQ
+184 KWFDRET
-191 WNDVPMEI
+191 WHDIPMALTIGNETL
-199 DGIPKELCAVK
+199 PQELCAVK

-391 NTIDCENR
+391 NTIDEQNR

-405 IDELEREGFD
+405 IDELEHEGFEVED
-415 VVDNIGKRN
+415 CIGNKN

-490 CFVGD
+490 
-495 TLVETDHGKVPIK
+495 
-508 DVKIGDKV
+508 
-516 LTRFGY
+516 
-522 STVYNSLCTSRNTQ
+522 
-536 YFHVIV
+536 
-542 CGKTLKCTYDHPIY
+542 
-556 TTRGFLPAYQLKVGD
+556 
-571 EVLILNNGNLCIER
+571 
-585 LQRTTVSSFIA
+585 VS
-596 ILTQNVRAIGDT
+596 D
-608 LKAGLK
+608 
-614 LTANGKKSHSTA
+614 
-626 TFGLSSVAKFPKV
+626 
-639 IMFTTLMGMSIT
+639 
-651 IQSTTLLCCLGL
+651 C
-663 STLSIMVRTC
+663 
-673 LKSKRNS
+673 
-680 TNSNSIQSEIKRQH
+680 
-694 GMGQKKD
+694 
-701 LNGTRK
+701 
-707 TQRSRWQ
+707 
-714 NVNIGRTIASAVAKS
+714 
-729 FRAVRYKVANS
+729 
-740 AGIIANQ
+740 
-747 SGEET
+747 
-752 KGLTMWSA
+752 
-760 LAQFAALNLLSI
+760 
-772 STLGKSVVAGHVPA
+772 
-786 SIAGRADVYDISVE
+786 
-800 DAEFIADDVLVH
+800 
-812 NCTDTLRYIAHD
+812 LRYIAHD

-870 GLFVLARLA
+870 GLFILARLA